1 MSVIDTIL
9 EILHSKQLTP
19 ELERQLDAMLWS
31 REFDDLEL
39 AALQELETSLVNG
52 TIRLECGDR

>member
-39 AALQELETSLVNG
+39 AALRELETSLVNG
-52 TIRLECGDR
+52 AIRLECGDR

>member
-1 MSVIDTIL
+1 M

>member
-1 MSVIDTIL
+1 M

-39 AALQELETSLVNG
+39 AALRELETSLVNG
-52 TIRLECGDR
+52 AIRLECGDR